1 VRDGALLPKTRLA
14 NASRASTSRAAAW
27 LAALLL
33 TGCYSGRQDMAG
45 GDGDSGGTDAGEG
58 DSSTGEPTDDPT
70 TDCAGVGAGLA
81 PMRRL
86 TKVQYDNTV
95 RDLFGGAVEP
105 GPSFPASVIHEEYSN
120 NPAANVV
127 SLSTAEDIL
136 IAAEHAGQQ
145 VTEGIDGIVACEPGL
160 ACAEGFID
168 DFGRRAF
175 RRPLLAAERQA
186 LLDVYVQVESEDG
199 FADGI
204 GTVVTV
210 VLQAPQFLYLFEEGD
225 DEVEPGVVE
234 LTDFEL
240 ATRLSYLLWDTTPDE
255 ELLQL
260 AEAGMLREPEALR
273 EQAARLLADA
283 GRSGPALD
291 RFFREWMRYDG
302 VPPYDK
308 DVDLFPAYD
317 DALAGA
323 MDQELGHFVEGVLR
337 GGDPTLS
344 TLLTSN
350 TTQVDATMAAFY
362 GVTPPASGWAEVTLP
377 AQERPGLLSRPA
389 LLAEHSTGTSTAPI
403 FRGRLVRTQLLC
415 DVIPPPPDDAMAN
428 APDYPDGATEREKT
442 EILMNHMNC
451 GACHGLMN
459 PIGLGFE
466 RFDPLGAFRE
476 LDIDGSPVDARG
488 EILSTDEVLAGEFD
502 GLPQLGERLASSEVV
517 TACFANQLYR
527 HSLGLEQTQVLDCAI
542 DPVEQAFVASG
553 GDIPTLLLELVGSN
567 AFRLRVVTEEE

>member
-1 VRDGALLPKTRLA
+1 MRDGALPPKISSA
-14 NASRASTSRAAAW
+14 NTSRAGAW

-33 TGCYSGRQDMAG
+33 TGCYSGRSDMPG
-45 GDGDSGGTDAGEG
+45 GDGDSGGTDAGEAG
-58 DSSTGEPTDDPT
+58 DDSTGEPSDDPT
-70 TDCAGVGAGLA
+70 MDCAGVGAGLA

-105 GPSFPASVIHEEYSN
+105 GPSFPVSVIHEEYSN

-127 SLSTAEDIL
+127 SLSSAEDIL
-136 IAAEHAGQQ
+136 LAAEHAGQQ
-145 VTEGIDGIVACEPGL
+145 VTEGIDAIVSCDPGL
-160 ACAEGFID
+160 ACAESFID

-186 LLDVYVQVESEDG
+186 LLDVYAQVESEDG

-210 VLQAPQFLYLFEEGD
+210 VLQAPQFLYLFEEGGA
-225 DEVEPGVVE
+225 EVEPGVVE

-240 ATRLSYLLWDTTPDE
+240 ASRLSYLLWDTMPDE
-255 ELLQL
+255 ELLEL

-283 GRSGPALD
+283 ERSGPALD
-291 RFFREWMRYDG
+291 RFFREWMHYDG
-302 VPPYDK
+302 VPAYDK
-308 DVDLFPAYD
+308 DVGLFPGYD

-323 MDQELGHFVEGVLR
+323 MEEELGRFVEGVLR
-337 GGDPTLS
+337 GDSPTVA
-344 TLLTSN
+344 TLLTTS

-428 APDYPDGATEREKT
+428 APEYPDGATEREKT

-466 RFDPLGAFRE
+466 SYDPVGAFRE

-488 EILSTDEVLAGEFD
+488 QILSTDQVLAGEFD
-502 GLPQLGERLASSEVV
+502 GVTELGERLAESEVV

-527 HSLGLEQTQVLDCAI
+527 HSLGLESTQVLGCAI

-553 GDIPTLLLELVGSN
+553 GDIPTLLLELVSSN